1 MMKRNLTL
9 FCSLLLALALLA
21 GCTPAAPAETTPAAG
36 TTPAGAETAPA
47 AADETG
53 ELLPDLNGHTP
64 ADFLRGRD
72 EGPPLLN
79 LPRPSRTGPAV
90 RWR

>member
-1 MMKRNLTL
+1 MKRNLTL

-53 ELLPDLNGHTP
+53 ELLPDLNGHTLLIFCG
-64 ADFLRGRD
+64 A
-72 EGPPLLN
+72 PLVILMF
-79 LPRPSRTGPAV
+79 P
-90 RWR
+90 W